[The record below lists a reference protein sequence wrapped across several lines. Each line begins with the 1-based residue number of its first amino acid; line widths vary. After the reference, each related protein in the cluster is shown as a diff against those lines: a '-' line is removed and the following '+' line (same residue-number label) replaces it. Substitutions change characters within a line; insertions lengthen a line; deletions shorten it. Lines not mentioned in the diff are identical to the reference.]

1 MRRRTSCRALKPRPS
16 LRVAVS
22 STLRR
27 RVGCERWLR
36 GIAER
41 VARACGF
48 ADGMLSVAIVGRKRM
63 RRLNREHLGHDFD
76 TDVLSFDLGCDP
88 RAGRI
93 EGEIVVS
100 FDMARRVARRRAR
113 SDAELGRELRR
124 ELALYV
130 THGILH
136 LAGYDDAAPEAAR
149 RMHAR
154 EDELLTALGLGPVYS
169 EEG

>member
-1 MRRRTSCRALKPRPS
+1 MSSPAARSGATPH
-16 LRVAVS
+16 VAVV

-27 RVGCERWLR
+27 HVGCERWLA
-36 GIAER
+36 GIAQR

-48 ADGMLSVAIVGRKRM
+48 TAGALSIAIVGRRRM
-63 RRLNREHLGHDFD
+63 RRLNREHLGHDWD
-76 TDVLSFDLGCDP
+76 TDVLSFDLGCDR

-93 EGEIVVS
+93 EGEIIVS
-100 FDMARRVARRRAR
+100 YDMARRLARRRAR
-113 SDAELGRELRR
+113 SDSALKRELRR

-136 LAGYDDAAPEAAR
+136 LAGYDDATPTAAR

-154 EDELLTALGLGPVYS
+154 EDALLESLGVGAVYRQ
-169 EEG
+169 ERRAK